1 MTSVDS
7 GVETGNDSNDSSI
20 LFELVQHDG
29 QQHATKISVASNDN
43 SILFE
48 LVQHDGQQH
57 ATKINQVVNK
67 NVAAVANFSIDMD
80 NIKWPTQIGLS
91 WYRNLQENYNYE
103 NRGNSLEDNLVSS
116 NAGKLSLPI
125 SCCHEV
131 NVMEIFW
138 I

>member
-29 QQHATKISVASNDN
+29 QQHAA
-43 SILFE
+43 
-48 LVQHDGQQH
+48 
-57 ATKINQVVNK
+57 NQVVNN
-67 NVAAVANFSIDMD
+67 NVTAVTNFSIDMD

-91 WYRNLQENYNYE
+91 WCRNLQLENYNYE
-103 NRGNSLEDNLVSS
+103 NRGNSLENNLVSS

-131 NVMEIFW
+131 NILEIF
-138 I
+138 